1 MGTEGRDI
9 ANPAHQN
16 GVPHR
21 HSERSEESRSE
32 ESGSEESRHHR
43 HSERSEESR
52 SKESGVGGFR
62 RLGAEDAESRTVAMD
77 DELAGVPTLEE
88 IERHPMD
95 NLLRTER
102 LPHIWC
108 PGCGLGT
115 ALSCFT
121 SALMRSGLDLDKVAV
136 VSGIGC
142 TGRVA
147 GYLRLDGFHT
157 THGRAIPFAT
167 GLKLA
172 NDDLKV
178 VVFSG
183 DGDLI
188 AIGGNHFIHAA
199 RRNMDITVI
208 CVNNFNYGM
217 TGGQMGPTTP
227 TNARTSTSPRGNLE
241 HPFNVPNLAAA
252 AGATYVARWTILH
265 ARRLEK
271 AIHKALLKPGF
282 SVVEIISPCP
292 TLYGRFN
299 RRRYGTDM
307 IEYYHQ
313 KSVVR
318 HDAQP
323 WEVDIDLGGEI
334 ICGEFVDVERPTF
347 QERLQEKFGP
357 LHPSDDLALLH
368 RPPVELEAH
377 GGAELLHAKLGPS
390 EPETAAGRPVA
401 PVSEVKCLE
410 GGPETLEVLLCGF
423 GGQGIILSGKITGA
437 GATLYD
443 GRQVTL
449 TQSYGPE
456 SRGGACSTALIIS
469 DDPILYPHVTRPCVV
484 VAMSQESYTT
494 YHGRLTE
501 GGVLLIDSDLV
512 EPDPAA
518 GQQVIPVPATRI
530 AEHDLGRRI
539 VANIVMLGALTALTG
554 VVSEDAMRKAILDR
568 VPKGT
573 EELNMKAFQM
583 GYDYGQELL
592 SRGSNG

>member
-1 MGTEGRDI
+1 MTY
-9 ANPAHQN
+9 
-16 GVPHR
+16 
-21 HSERSEESRSE
+21 ERRVTDSRQMQE
-32 ESGSEESRHHR
+32 
-43 HSERSEESR
+43 
-52 SKESGVGGFR
+52 
-62 RLGAEDAESRTVAMD
+62 
-77 DELAGVPTLEE
+77 ELADVPTLEE

-95 NLLRTER
+95 DLLRTER

-121 SALMRSGLDLDKVAV
+121 SALMRSGLDLDQVAV

-178 VVFSG
+178 IVFSG

-199 RRNMDITVI
+199 RRNMDLTVI

-217 TGGQMGPTTP
+217 TGGQVGPTTP
-227 TNARTSTSPRGNLE
+227 TGGRTSTSPRGNLE
-241 HPFNVPNLAAA
+241 HPFNIPNLAAA
-252 AGATYVARWTILH
+252 AGATYVARWTVLH

-271 AIHKALLKPGF
+271 SIHKALLKPGF
-282 SVVEIISPCP
+282 SVVEAISPCP
-292 TLYGRFN
+292 TLFGRFN
-299 RRRYGTDM
+299 RSKYGTDM
-307 IEYYHQ
+307 MEYYHQ
-313 KSVVR
+313 KAVIR

-323 WEVDIDLGGEI
+323 WEVDIELAGKI
-334 ICGEFVDVERPTF
+334 ICGEFVDIERPTF
-347 QERLQEKFGP
+347 QDRLNEMFGE
-357 LHPSDDLALLH
+357 LRPSEQLDLLH
-368 RPPVELEAH
+368 RPPVELEGPFDFGADW
-377 GGAELLHAKLGPS
+377 AELSATSPQ
-390 EPETAAGRPVA
+390 AVAVQPVK
-401 PVSEVKCLE
+401 PVRRKTGS
-410 GGPETLEVLLCGF
+410 LEVRLCGF
-423 GGQGIILSGKITGA
+423 GGQGIILAGKITGA
-437 GATLYD
+437 GAALYD
-443 GRQVTL
+443 EREVTL

-469 DDPILYPHVTRPCVV
+469 DSPILYPHVTHPSVM
-484 VAMSQESYTT
+484 VAMSQEAYTT
-494 YHGRLTE
+494 YHGQLTE
-501 GGVLLIDSDLV
+501 GGVLLIDADLV

-518 GQQVIPVPATRI
+518 NQHFIPIPATRI
-530 AEHDLGRRI
+530 AEQDLGRRI
-539 VANIVMLGALTALTG
+539 VANIVMMGALAASTE
-554 VVSEDAMRKAILDR
+554 VVSEAAMRNAILDS

-583 GYDYGQELL
+583 GFDYAKGLVGQ
-592 SRGSNG
+592 